1 MDYDF
6 GDILDARNAPDG
18 HFIVVVGEATKKGQ
32 TEVMYYI
39 ITSRVYAVF
48 KEILAFFNDCLS
60 RSDTHFLRRFSK
72 EKAKSVINAHGL
84 LSQAVFLDQP
94 TNYSGCLDVESMIVV
109 NSDPKLVDK
118 TALETLRNDGKVL
131 YKNKLAKLDALNLRE
146 IIKHSNEVS
155 PDRKTKILT
164 AFNKVKATL
173 R

>member
-18 HFIVVVGEATKKGQ
+18 HFIVVVGEATKQGQ

-48 KEILAFFNDCLS
+48 KDILAFFNDCLS
-60 RSDTHFLRRFSK
+60 RGDKDFLKHFSK
-72 EKAKSVINAHGL
+72 EKAKTAISAHGL
-84 LSQAVFLDQP
+84 LSQAVFLDKQ
-94 TNYSGCLDVESMIVV
+94 TNYDTCLDVESMIVV
-109 NSDPKLVDK
+109 NSDPKLIDK
-118 TALETLRNDGKVL
+118 TALESLRGDGKVI
-131 YKNKLAKLDALNLRE
+131 YRNKLAKIDALNLIQ

-155 PDRKTKILT
+155 PDRKNKMS
-164 AFNKVKATL
+164 ASFNKIKSTL

>member
-6 GDILDARNAPDG
+6 GDILDARNASDG
-18 HFIVVVGEATKKGQ
+18 HFIVVVGEAVKKGQ

-48 KEILAFFNDCLS
+48 KDILTFFNDCLS
-60 RSDTHFLRRFSK
+60 RNDKYFLKHFSK
-72 EKAKSVINAHGL
+72 EKAKTAISAYGL
-84 LSQAVFLDQP
+84 LSQTVFLDQQ
-94 TNYSGCLDVESMIVV
+94 TNYSSCLDLESMIVV
-109 NSDPKLVDK
+109 NSDPKLLDK
-118 TALETLRNDGKVL
+118 TALESLRTDGKVL

-146 IIKHSNEVS
+146 IIKISNEVS

-164 AFNKVKATL
+164 AFNKIKSSL